1 MELPVPKIVGVVQ
14 RGRVNLT
21 ERDAKERK
29 MDFDAIE
36 HEMTDMQAIVEASRC
51 LHCDNFG
58 CGNFRG
64 GRVTKW

>member
-58 CGNFRG
+58 CGSFRG
-64 GRVTKW
+64 GRVTRW